1 MGDFASCDCICMEL
15 PHIPQT
21 DDAQPKILHGAPL
34 TAGLPKTRRTEC
46 QSDLSSYGAV
56 PRKDSRRLPGGS
68 NVGARGN
75 FGATV
80 SASRGGNALPRS
92 KEALSFD
99 PCRCLI

>member
-46 QSDLSSYGAV
+46 QSELSSYGAV
-56 PRKDSRRLPGGS
+56 LRKDSRRLPGGS
-68 NVGARGN
+68 NVGVRGN

-80 SASRGGNALPRS
+80 SRVPGRQRLAYTQRNTASRFL
-92 KEALSFD
+92 
-99 PCRCLI
+99 